1 MNHKQTAK
9 EVLELVGGEKNVKQV
24 THCMT
29 RLRFNL
35 YDEGKA
41 DKEKLQSTDGVMGV
55 NQSGGNIMSL
65 LAMMF
70 QMSIKR

>member
-1 MNHKQTAK
+1 M
-9 EVLELVGGEKNVKQV
+9 LELVGGEKNVKQV

-35 YDEGKA
+35 YDESKA

-55 NQSGGNIMSL
+55 NQSGGQYHVIS
-65 LAMMF
+65 AMMS